1 MGLRTH
7 EKRPL
12 FLLRDLGKPVNTAAS
27 YYEMSLTVKPD
38 LSLRSSFPFRV
49 ARAKQSARKGAS
61 DVPFVRDFQ
70 RYTQMEAPNGE
81 VSRRLTRPYQSNV
94 VH

>member
-12 FLLRDLGKPVNTAAS
+12 FLLRDLEKPVNTAAS
-27 YYEMSLTVKPD
+27 YYEMSLAVKPD
-38 LSLRSSFPFRV
+38 LSLRSSFQFRV
-49 ARAKQSARKGAS
+49 ALAKQTARKGAS

-70 RYTQMEAPNGE
+70 RYTTNGE
-81 VSRRLTRPYQSNV
+81 VCRRLPRPYQPNV